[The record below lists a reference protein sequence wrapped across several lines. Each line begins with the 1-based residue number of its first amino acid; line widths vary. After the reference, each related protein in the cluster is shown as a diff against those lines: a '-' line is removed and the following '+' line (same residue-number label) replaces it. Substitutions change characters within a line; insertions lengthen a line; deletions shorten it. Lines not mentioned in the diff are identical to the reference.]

1 MLMRGIDD
9 AAYLRE
15 KSYLWAANDTNV
27 RSDYSNETLLYAR
40 TCEGAAVA
48 EKRERK
54 KKNPYF
60 IAALSYSSPSTLRVC
75 TFRNSISILF
85 VPPRAEEEEEVDE
98 KRKTLFRG

>member
-1 MLMRGIDD
+1 MQLIYGRKAISGPRTIRTLDPIIQTRRCYMHVRVRG
-9 AAYLRE
+9 RPWR
-15 KSYLWAANDTNV
+15 K
-27 RSDYSNETLLYAR
+27 
-40 TCEGAAVA
+40 
-48 EKRERK
+48 KRERK

-85 VPPRAEEEEEVDE
+85 VPPRAEEEEEEVDE

>member
-1 MLMRGIDD
+1 MQLIYGRKAISGPRTIRTLDPIIQTRRCYMHVRVRG
-9 AAYLRE
+9 R
-15 KSYLWAANDTNV
+15 K
-27 RSDYSNETLLYAR
+27 
-40 TCEGAAVA
+40 
-48 EKRERK
+48 KRERK

-85 VPPRAEEEEEVDE
+85 VPPRAEEVDE